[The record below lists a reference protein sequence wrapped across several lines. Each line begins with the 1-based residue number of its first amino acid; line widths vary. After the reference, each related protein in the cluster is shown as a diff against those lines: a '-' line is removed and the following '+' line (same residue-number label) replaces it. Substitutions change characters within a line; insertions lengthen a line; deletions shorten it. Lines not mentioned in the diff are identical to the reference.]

1 MTQHLV
7 ALSAVLE
14 QRLLPMRLQPICRSS
29 RPTGAPC
36 ATLLHRLR
44 LLDELR
50 ALLRDFAC
58 SFDMVACRLLC
69 AASEAVCMCTCT
81 LAGCTWTDLASD
93 IVLRM
98 VHHQV
103 FTVSLVHLCR
113 VVMLLSAVSLRPT
126 EACSQ

>member
-81 LAGCTWTDLASD
+81 LAGCTWTDLASEL
-93 IVLRM
+93 VLRRACHE
-98 VHHQV
+98 VL
-103 FTVSLVHLCR
+103 TVSPVNLCH
-113 VVMLLSAVSLRPT
+113 VVMLPSVASLRAT